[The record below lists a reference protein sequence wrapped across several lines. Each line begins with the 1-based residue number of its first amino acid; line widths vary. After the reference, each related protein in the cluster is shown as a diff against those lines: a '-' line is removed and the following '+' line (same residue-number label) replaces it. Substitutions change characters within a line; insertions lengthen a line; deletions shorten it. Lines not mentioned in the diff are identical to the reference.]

1 MANKKKQNIQFLAPF
16 THLDNVL
23 LEFIRMYFVY
33 HPTYTWDEDDTLT
46 KIKINKNFN
55 KLGNDVNFYPRIVLK
70 RGSSSLTMPTM
81 LSNYAGGGTL
91 MEFTQARTK
100 FYRAGSP
107 YFIDIYCRV
116 PGEAQNLAEELMVQ
130 MLLYR
135 DRMAE
140 RFFVN
145 IEEHMEV
152 SPEMIDSGGTPDFA
166 VSKISM
172 TLLASYTYQVKYN
185 VVPKYEVMKGLDVE
199 TNLEK
204 AVEKRNEIDFKNLKF
219 NTIIIEEDE

>member
-1 MANKKKQNIQFLAPF
+1 MTKKKQNVQFLAPF

-23 LEFIRMYFVY
+23 LEFIRMYFLY
-33 HPTYTWDEDDTLT
+33 HPVYTWNEDDTKT
-46 KIKINKNFN
+46 VIKIVKNFN
-55 KLGNDVNFYPRIVLK
+55 KLGNDANFYPRIVLK

-91 MEFTQARTK
+91 MKFTQMRTK

-130 MLLYR
+130 ILLFK
-135 DRMAE
+135 DRLAE

-152 SPEMIDSGGTPDFA
+152 TPEIIESGGTPDF
-166 VSKISM
+166 VYSRVTL

-185 VVPKYEVMKGLDVE
+185 IVPRYEVMKGLDIE
-199 TNLEK
+199 SNLEK
-204 AVEKRNEIDFKNLKF
+204 AVERRNEIDFKNLKF
-219 NTIIIEEDE
+219 NTIIEGND